1 MMLLRIGQPPPQ
13 REIYSKLSAVQIF
26 KKKTNFVLF
35 SSLKGISYQVQVH
48 LTVQFTKVLYVSP
61 IPSPAFC
68 FFLFPYLDTIFLQS
82 RLSIVFLLLT
92 VRTAVQSLKILTK
105 FLTVKIQVTTS
116 KIQSDL
122 CFLSWNTLKS
132 PGTLRDSLLHVHSR
146 HFKKEILCRCWL
158 HVLLK
163 NPNTLDFLQG
173 YILENFHHSSSAVW
187 TMGTQGSPEFSCKG
201 PMDFNSARH
210 LPIVSNLVLWDSSS
224 KM

>member
-1 MMLLRIGQPPPQ
+1 MTTTTS
-13 REIYSKLSAVQIF
+13 EINLQQAISCANIK

-122 CFLSWNTLKS
+122 CFLSWNTLRVQALC
-132 PGTLRDSLLHVHSR
+132 GTLYSMYIVDILR
-146 HFKKEILCRCWL
+146 KKFY
-158 HVLLK
+158 VDV
-163 NPNTLDFLQG
+163 DFMS
-173 YILENFHHSSSAVW
+173 Y
-187 TMGTQGSPEFSCKG
+187 
-201 PMDFNSARH
+201 
-210 LPIVSNLVLWDSSS
+210 
-224 KM
+224 